1 MPCPYHLATLR
12 AERTAAPWMM
22 LLEGARGAGRGPR
35 LCRWLLFSNVQR
47 GFLQREQQNDSSMEF
62 LGSHSAT
69 FPTLA
74 GLRNNVGPS
83 VCHGLSGRCHV
94 VVLLVTIERVGGGED
109 EE

>member
-1 MPCPYHLATLR
+1 VRTVLGADRVSVGGCCLAT
-12 AERTAAPWMM
+12 
-22 LLEGARGAGRGPR
+22 
-35 LCRWLLFSNVQR
+35 FQR
-47 GFLQREQQNDSSMEF
+47 GFLQREQQNDISMEF

-74 GLRNNVGPS
+74 GLRNNAGPP

-94 VVLLVTIERVGGGED
+94 VVLLVTIERVGGGEN